1 MQTIGVGVGA
11 VIWNEAGELLLFQR
25 KKAPEVGHFSIPGGK
40 VDWMETI
47 EEAVVREIEEELG
60 VKVSINTLL
69 GVTNHRLP
77 EEGIHYIAPTFH
89 VEIEAGEL
97 VNREPEKHGHLAFYP
112 LDQLPQPLTL
122 TTQEALRMWH
132 EKNIDN

>member
-25 KKAPEVGHFSIPGGK
+25 KKAPEAGHFSIPGGK

-122 TTQEALRMWH
+122 TTKEALRMWH